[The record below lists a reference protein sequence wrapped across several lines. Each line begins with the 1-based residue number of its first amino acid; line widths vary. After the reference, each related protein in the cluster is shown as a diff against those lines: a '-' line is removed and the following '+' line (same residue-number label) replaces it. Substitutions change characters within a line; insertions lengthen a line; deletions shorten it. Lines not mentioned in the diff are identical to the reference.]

1 MWWCIFF
8 ASHFSFYKYP
18 WGSQFQGVQYLQ
30 AGIVRGED
38 YSFHFT
44 GKVIDGK
51 LSFRLKMETVDE
63 ANENAPSQLQTID
76 FVYDP
81 EVDTPD
87 EIAVEIGNE
96 FLLSSTDRD
105 ICAAAL
111 KEWLAKGF
119 EDDQDDE
126 QEES

>member
-1 MWWCIFF
+1 MWGFWNTWPFRL
-8 ASHFSFYKYP
+8 Y
-18 WGSQFQGVQYLQ
+18 YLQ

-51 LSFRLKMETVDE
+51 LAFRLKMDTVE
-63 ANENAPSQLQTID
+63 ESNENGLSTPQTISSQTIN

-87 EIAVEIGNE
+87 EIATEIGGE
-96 FLLSSTDRD
+96 FGLSSTDRD

-111 KEWLAKGF
+111 KEWLAKGL
-119 EDDQDDE
+119 EDDDQDDDHHGHG
-126 QEES
+126 S

>member
-1 MWWCIFF
+1 MC
-8 ASHFSFYKYP
+8 
-18 WGSQFQGVQYLQ
+18 LQ

-63 ANENAPSQLQTID
+63 SNENVAMQTID

-111 KEWLAKGF
+111 KEWLAKGL

-126 QEES
+126 QDS